1 MDRFT
6 DQLSR
11 WIWEQRYQ
19 WRGADALPEDDPGGT
34 WDRVATAVAAA
45 EGARAEDWAA
55 RFRKLLADFRFLP
68 GGRILAGAGTGRSV
82 TLLNCF
88 VMGCIE
94 DSIPGIFRAL
104 QESAITLQQGGGIG
118 CDFSTL
124 RPRGDS
130 ASSAG
135 TIASGP
141 VSFMHIWNAMCATV
155 LASGGRRGAM
165 MATLRCD
172 HPDLLEFV
180 DAKLEPGALHYFNL
194 SVLVTDDFLAAV
206 HADAAWPL
214 VFPAGAGDPDDG
226 PSTLVSRSWPGHE
239 GSVPCRVH
247 RVVPARE
254 LWTRLVAANHAS
266 SEPGLLFVDTINRG
280 NNLRWLED
288 LSATNPCGE
297 VPLPPYGA
305 CVLGSLNLTR
315 FVRDAC
321 SKRASL
327 DVEALEAAVPAAVRF
342 LDAVLDVTRYP
353 LPPQADQARRTRRI
367 GLGIT
372 GLADMLAVLGLHYD
386 SDAARDL
393 AGRTMHRIFTAAY
406 ASSAELAAEKGAFP
420 CFDRERYL
428 AGECVRRLPAA
439 VRDSIARQGIR
450 NSHLIS
456 IAPAGTISLLAG
468 NVSSGIEPVF
478 QFEGHRTVL
487 SRNGEPVR
495 LQTTDW
501 ALRRWRECH
510 RDRSLPRQFVTATEL
525 SPEAHLRMQAVLQRW
540 VDGAIS
546 KTINL
551 PADAD
556 AGTCAALFERAH
568 ALGVKGCTTYRPGTA
583 RGQVVGLAGASDAAG
598 ACCGPR

>member
-1 MDRFT
+1 MDRFA
-6 DQLSR
+6 DELSR

-19 WRGADALPEDDPGGT
+19 WRSADAPPEDGPGGT
-34 WDRVATAVAAA
+34 WARVAAAVAAA
-45 EGARAEDWAA
+45 EGRRAGDWAT
-55 RFRKLLADFRFLP
+55 RFRELLADFRFLP
-68 GGRILAGAGTGRSV
+68 GGRILAGAGTGRSA

-88 VMGCIE
+88 VMGRIE

-104 QESAITLQQGGGIG
+104 EESAVTLQQGGGIG

-124 RPRGDS
+124 RPRGSS
-130 ASSAG
+130 ATSAG

-141 VSFMHIWNAMCATV
+141 VSFMHVWNAMCATV

-172 HPDLLEFV
+172 HPDLLEFI
-180 DAKLEPGALHYFNL
+180 DAKLEPGALNYFNL
-194 SVLVTDDFLAAV
+194 SVLVTDDFLKAV
-206 HADAAWPL
+206 QSEASWPL
-214 VFPAGAGDPDDG
+214 VFPAGASDPEDA
-226 PSTLVSRSWPGHE
+226 PATLVSRSWPGHE

-247 RVVPARE
+247 QVVPARQ
-254 LWTRLVAANHAS
+254 LWNRLVETSHAS
-266 SEPGLLFVDTINRG
+266 SEPGVLFVDTINRG

-297 VPLPPYGA
+297 APLPPYGA
-305 CVLGSLNLTR
+305 CDLGSLNLTR
-315 FVRDAC
+315 FVRDAG

-327 DVEALEAAVPAAVRF
+327 DIEALEATVPTAVRF

-353 LPPQADQARRTRRI
+353 LPPQATEARATRRI

-372 GLADMLAVLGLHYD
+372 GLADTLAVLGLHYD

-393 AGRTMHRIFTAAY
+393 AGRTMRRIFTAAY
-406 ASSAELAAEKGAFP
+406 SSSADLAAEKGAFP
-420 CFDRERYL
+420 SFDRERYL
-428 AGECVRRLPAA
+428 ASDCVRRLPPA
-439 VRDSIARQGIR
+439 VRDRISVQGIR

-478 QFEGHRTVL
+478 QFEGRRTVF
-487 SRNGEPVR
+487 SRSGEPVS
-495 LQTTDW
+495 LATMDW
-501 ALRRWRECH
+501 AMRRWRESH
-510 RDRSLPRQFVTATEL
+510 GDRPPPPQFVTATEL
-525 SPEAHLRMQAVLQRW
+525 SPEAHLRMQAALQPW

-556 AGTCAALFERAH
+556 PGTCSALFTRAH
-568 ALGVKGCTTYRPGTA
+568 ALGVKGCTIYRPGTR
-583 RGQVVGLAGASDAAG
+583 RGQVVGLGPAGSSAGGCCDAG
-598 ACCGPR
+598 